1 MNKIYFILLFLIG
14 FNALGQQSLYNGN
27 PDTSFELAR
36 ELAFNKQRKQA
47 QDTLLSI
54 LTKYPDY
61 HDIRAFLAST
71 YSWDGA
77 YKKARKAFDY
87 VLKKSPDRLD
97 TWEAAIKNELWSETP
112 YTALE
117 MSNKALKHFPESPEI
132 LYLKASAEDN
142 SNNKEEAL
150 LTLQNAL
157 KKHPEHEKLQ
167 SYQASLID
175 KLSQNVIGFKAS
187 VDVYS
192 ETFDPMQYYLL
203 KYVRQT
209 KYGSIHGKM
218 NVSRRFASIGAQ
230 FEVDMYPRIVKGLYA
245 YVNFGMSNSFLYP
258 DIRYGAELHK
268 SLPLSLEASFGFRA
282 LKYSSTT
289 TIYTGSL
296 GWYTGND
303 YWSFRVYVT
312 PGEPGAS
319 KSGTLSYRKYRSDA
333 NNYLSIA
340 AGMGF
345 SPDIYRFDFEGNEN
359 TIIDLQ
365 SQKFNLGYYFTS
377 KNNKNAWGVQAGVS
391 HQEISFSPGSYF
403 WIYSFA
409 LSWDIKF
416 R

>member
-1 MNKIYFILLFLIG
+1 MNKISFILLFFIG
-14 FNALGQQSLYNGN
+14 FNALGQQTIYNGN
-27 PDTSFELAR
+27 PDTSFEIAR
-36 ELAFNKQRKQA
+36 KLAFNKQRKQA

-61 HDIRAFLAST
+61 HDIRAFLGST

-87 VLKKSPDRLD
+87 VLKKSPNRLD
-97 TWEAAIKNELWSETP
+97 TWEAAIKNELWSESP
-112 YTALE
+112 YNALE
-117 MSNKALKHFPESPEI
+117 MANKGLKFFPNNPEL
-132 LYLKASAEDN
+132 LYLKANAEDN

-150 LTLQNAL
+150 LTIQGAL
-157 KKHPEHEKLQ
+157 NDYSEHEKLKA
-167 SYQASLID
+167 YKASLID
-175 KLSQNVIGFKAS
+175 ALSHNVMSIKAS

-192 ETFDPMQYYLL
+192 EVFDPMQFYLL

-209 KYGSIHGKM
+209 KFGSIHGKL
-218 NVSRRFASIGAQ
+218 NLSRRFSSNGAQ
-230 FEVDMYPRIVKGLYA
+230 IEVDMYPRIVKGLYA
-245 YVNFGMSNSFLYP
+245 YVNFGVSNSYLYP

-289 TIYTGSL
+289 IIYTGSV

-319 KSGTLSYRKYRSDA
+319 KSGTLSYRKYRRDA

-359 TIIDLQ
+359 TIIDLN
-365 SQKFNLGYYFTS
+365 SQKFNVGYYFTS
-377 KNNKNAWGVQAGVS
+377 KSNKNAWGVQAGIS
-391 HQEISFSPGSYF
+391 HQEISFNPGSYF
-403 WIYSFA
+403 WVYSFSV
-409 LSWDIKF
+409 SWDLKF